1 MFRCSIK
8 PRSILFNL
16 SFLSL
21 STETA
26 DAVYASSASRNGTFS
41 TCSIS
46 FCSNFASVPVS
57 DRQND
62 ISDHLPECER
72 ISYI

>member
-16 SFLSL
+16 SFLACPLRLQMQSMPPPQVSMAHFL
-21 STETA
+21 L
-26 DAVYASSASRNGTFS
+26 VLLVFVP
-41 TCSIS
+41 I
-46 FCSNFASVPVS
+46 FASVPVS
-57 DRQND
+57 DRQID

-72 ISYI
+72 IFYI